1 MNIFSI
7 ETISYTNKN
16 NFEWNKVEH
25 VHRGAL
31 LPKKTDAKNFNGY
44 TFLRD
49 LAFRSGG
56 PCPGDQFRI
65 NPFKTDFYK
74 PRSRSNDSVARGY
87 NMLNICPMSYEAIY

>member
-49 LAFRSGG
+49 LAFRSG
-56 PCPGDQFRI
+56 DQFRI
-65 NPFKTDFYK
+65 NPLKKTD
-74 PRSRSNDSVARGY
+74 PDPTILSH
-87 NMLNICPMSYEAIY
+87 